1 MTDTAITPPRPA
13 AARWRNT
20 AHRTAELVG
29 TDITVTEISPNRW
42 ALNWKGQL
50 LGYYASREGAMRFGE
65 VRGAMIAQGLTTL
78 ALAGTRLAVAG
89 RPGAGL

>member
-1 MTDTAITPPRPA
+1 MTGTTIAPPRPV

-29 TDITVTEISPNRW
+29 TEITITEISPNRW

-50 LGYYASREGAMRFGE
+50 LGHYASKEGAMRFGE
-65 VRGAMIAQGLTTL
+65 ARGAMIAQGMTTL
-78 ALAGTRLAVAG
+78 ALAGTPLAGDG
-89 RPGAGL
+89 RPAAGH